1 MLLQND
7 SSWRFDRIL
16 NMPQILN
23 MPGFWICFWFWI
35 CEGSGYTTVLLC
47 QGKRE
52 FWIYLNNSLGCL
64 IMCLNEWICLD
75 GFCFTF
81 LTIIIPYLNHTLS
94 CWKVD
99 LWFFLLY
106 LEVFDFLFCFR
117 LNIFTSKI
125 SNLLLPLGAKGLQV
139 VNLTKPVRYPVN
151 ISTTL
156 C

>member
-1 MLLQND
+1 MLLV
-7 SSWRFDRIL
+7 
-16 NMPQILN
+16 LN
-23 MPGFWICFWFWI
+23 MPGFW
-35 CEGSGYTTVLLC
+35 YTTVLLC
-47 QGKRE
+47 QGNRE
-52 FWIYLNNSLGCL
+52 FWIYLNNSLGCQ
-64 IMCLNEWICLD
+64 IMCLNEWIFLD

-94 CWKVD
+94 CWKLD

-117 LNIFTSKI
+117 LNIFTSKM

-151 ISTTL
+151 LSTTL